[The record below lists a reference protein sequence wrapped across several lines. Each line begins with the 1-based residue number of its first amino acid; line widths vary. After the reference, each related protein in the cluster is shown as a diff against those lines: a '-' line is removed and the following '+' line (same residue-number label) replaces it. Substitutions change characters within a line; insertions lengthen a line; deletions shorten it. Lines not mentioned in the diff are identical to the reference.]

1 MRLRARR
8 LPHGSRLFYCG
19 EHRRVVGRSDAAHRI
34 GTGLDTRLNRDHIR
48 NFCIIAHIDHG
59 KSTLAD
65 RLLEA
70 TGTVTQRDM
79 TEQVLD
85 QMDLERERG
94 ITIKLQAVR
103 MQYRAAD
110 GQEYELNLID
120 TPGHV
125 DFTYEVS
132 RSLAACEGALLVIDA
147 AQGVEAQTLANVY
160 LALEH
165 DLVLIPVINK
175 IDLPAADPDEVKREI
190 EEVIGLDPDDAVLAS
205 AKEGIGISEVLE
217 AAVERIPAPSGDPAA
232 PLRALIFDSHY
243 DPYKGVVAYVRI
255 VDGVVRNGEPLYL
268 MASNRKVEALEI
280 GVFRPTMQVV
290 DELQAGEVGYIATG
304 LKSVRE
310 SRVGD
315 TITSARG
322 RAVAPL
328 PGYQPA
334 NPMVFAGLYPMN
346 GEDYPLLRDA
356 LDRLKLNDASLVYEA
371 ESSAALGFGFRTG
384 FLGLLHMEIVR
395 ERLEREYKLDLLTT
409 APSVEYHV
417 TKTDGTALV
426 VDSPSQLPPTVEIQS
441 IEEPWV
447 AATIFVPPQYV
458 GTIMELVTSRRGTL
472 DHLDYVS
479 DQRVMLKYEMPL
491 SELIVDFYDELK
503 SRTQGYAS
511 LDYTFTGYREAEVVK
526 VDLLVGGTPVD
537 ALSIVVH
544 REKAHAMGRMLV
556 DKLREVIPRQLF
568 DVPIQAAIGN
578 KVIARETIRAMRKN
592 VLAKCYGGDV
602 TRKRKLLEKQKAGKQ
617 RMKRV
622 GSVEIPPEAFM
633 TVLRL
638 ES

>member
-1 MRLRARR
+1 
-8 LPHGSRLFYCG
+8 
-19 EHRRVVGRSDAAHRI
+19 
-34 GTGLDTRLNRDHIR
+34 LNRTNIR

-65 RLLEA
+65 RLLEM
-70 TGTVTQRDM
+70 TGTVTERDM
-79 TEQVLD
+79 TEQLLD

-165 DLVLIPVINK
+165 DLVIIPVINK
-175 IDLPAADPDEVKREI
+175 IDLPAADPEEVKREI
-190 EEVIGLDPDDAVLAS
+190 EEVIGLDPHDAILAS
-205 AKEGIGISEVLE
+205 AKEGTGVSEVLD
-217 AAVERIPAPSGDPAA
+217 AVVQRVPPPGGDPSA

-243 DPYKGVVAYVRI
+243 DPYKGVIAYVRI
-255 VDGVVRNGEPLYL
+255 VDGTVRSGEPLQM
-268 MASNRKVEALEI
+268 MAADRRVEALEI
-280 GVFRPTMQVV
+280 GVFRPTMQPVN
-290 DELQAGEVGYIATG
+290 ELQAGEVGYIATG

-315 TITSARG
+315 TITAADRP
-322 RAVAPL
+322 AYAPL
-328 PGYQPA
+328 PGYRPA
-334 NPMVFAGLYPMN
+334 NPMVFAGLYPIN
-346 GEDYPLLRDA
+346 GEEYPLLRDA
-356 LDRLKLNDASLVYEA
+356 LDRLKLNDASLVYEP

-384 FLGLLHMEIVR
+384 FLGLLHMEIIR

-409 APSVEYHV
+409 APSVEYRV
-417 TKTDGTALV
+417 TKTDGTELV
-426 VDSPSQLPPTVEIQS
+426 VDSPSQLPPIVEIEA
-441 IEEPWV
+441 IYEPWV
-447 AATIFVPPQYV
+447 SATIFVPPQYV
-458 GTIMELVTSRRGTL
+458 GGIMELVTSRRGL
-472 DHLDYVS
+472 LVQMDYVS
-479 DQRVMLKYEMPL
+479 DQRVMLKYDMPL

-503 SRTQGYAS
+503 SRTQGYGS
-511 LDYTFTGYREAEVVK
+511 LDYSFSEYRPAEVVK

-537 ALSIVVH
+537 ALSIIVH
-544 REKAHAMGRMLV
+544 REKAYTMGRLLV
-556 DKLREVIPRQLF
+556 DRLREVIPRQLF
-568 DVPIQAAIGN
+568 EVPIQAAIGN
-578 KVIARETIRAMRKN
+578 RVIARETIRAMRKN

-633 TVLRL
+633 AVLRL

>member
-1 MRLRARR
+1 MN
-8 LPHGSRLFYCG
+8 
-19 EHRRVVGRSDAAHRI
+19 RS
-34 GTGLDTRLNRDHIR
+34 NIR

-70 TGTVTQRDM
+70 TQTVSARDM
-79 TEQVLD
+79 TDQLLD

-103 MQYRAAD
+103 MQYRARD

-132 RSLAACEGALLVIDA
+132 RSLAACEGALVVIDA

-190 EEVIGLDPDDAVLAS
+190 EEVIGLDPNDAILAS
-205 AKEGIGISEVLE
+205 AKEGIGIEEVLE
-217 AAVERIPAPSGDPAA
+217 AVVEHIPPPQGDPAA

-243 DPYKGVVAYVRI
+243 DPYKGVVAYVRV
-255 VDGVVRNGEPLYL
+255 VDGTVRNGEPLYL
-268 MASNRKVEALEI
+268 MAAGKRVEALEI
-280 GVFRPTMQVV
+280 GTFRPAMQPTE
-290 DELQAGEVGYIATG
+290 ELQAGEVGYIATG

-315 TITSARG
+315 TITSADRQ
-322 RAVAPL
+322 APEPL

-334 NPMVFAGLYPMN
+334 NPMVFAGLYPIN
-346 GEDYPLLRDA
+346 GEEYPLLRDA
-356 LDRLKLNDASLVYEA
+356 LDRLKLNDASLAYEP

-384 FLGLLHMEIVR
+384 FLGLLHMEIIK

-409 APSVEYHV
+409 APSVEYRV
-417 TKTDGTALV
+417 LKTGGTELA
-426 VDSPSQLPPTVEIQS
+426 VDSPSQLPPTVEIAS

-447 AATIFVPPQYV
+447 SATIFVPPQYV
-458 GTIMELVTSRRGTL
+458 GTIMELVTSRRGSL
-472 DHLDYVS
+472 VHMDYVS
-479 DQRVMLKYEMPL
+479 DQRVMLKYDMPL
-491 SELIVDFYDELK
+491 AELIVDFYDELK
-503 SRTQGYAS
+503 SRTQGYGS
-511 LDYTFTGYREAEVVK
+511 LDYHFTDCREADVVK
-526 VDLLVGGTPVD
+526 VDLLVAGTPVD
-537 ALSIVVH
+537 ALSIIVH
-544 REKAHAMGRMLV
+544 REKAYAMGRQLV
-556 DKLREVIPRQLF
+556 DRLREVIPRQLF
-568 DVPIQAAIGN
+568 EVPIQAAIGN
-578 KVIARETIRAMRKN
+578 KVIARETIRPLRKN
-592 VLAKCYGGDV
+592 VLAKCDGGDV
-602 TRKRKLLEKQKAGKQ
+602 TRKRKLLEKQKEGKQ

>member
-1 MRLRARR
+1 MNRA
-8 LPHGSRLFYCG
+8 
-19 EHRRVVGRSDAAHRI
+19 
-34 GTGLDTRLNRDHIR
+34 NIR

-65 RLLEA
+65 RLLEY
-70 TGTVTQRDM
+70 TGTLQQREM

-103 MQYRAAD
+103 MQYRAQD

-132 RSLAACEGALLVIDA
+132 RSLAACEGALLVVDA

-175 IDLPAADPDEVKREI
+175 IDLPAADPDEVRREI
-190 EEVIGLDPDDAVLAS
+190 EDVIGLDAQDAIPAS
-205 AKEGIGISEVLE
+205 AKEGIGIAEILE
-217 AAVERIPAPSGDPAA
+217 AVVERVPPPGGDPEE

-243 DPYKGVVAYVRI
+243 DPYKGVIAYVRI
-255 VDGVVRNGEPLYL
+255 VDGTVEADKPLKL
-268 MASNRKVEALEI
+268 MSTGREFEALEV
-280 GVFRPTMQVV
+280 GMFRPGMTPVKRL
-290 DELQAGEVGYIATG
+290 EAGEVGYIATG

-310 SRVGD
+310 SQVGD
-315 TITSARG
+315 TITA
-322 RAVAPL
+322 AQHPAPQPL
-328 PGYQPA
+328 AGYRPA

-346 GEDYPLLRDA
+346 GEEYPLLRDA
-356 LDRLKLNDASLVYEA
+356 LDRLKLNDASLVYEP
-371 ESSAALGFGFRTG
+371 ESSAALGFGFRVG
-384 FLGLLHMEIVR
+384 FLGLLHMEIIR

-409 APSVEYHV
+409 APSVEYIV
-417 TKTDGTALV
+417 RKTDGELLK
-426 VDSPSQLPPTVEIQS
+426 VDSPSQLPPTTEIAE

-447 AATIFVPPQYV
+447 SATLFVPPQFV
-458 GTIMELVTSRRGTL
+458 GPIMELVQARRGSL
-472 DHLDYVS
+472 VEMDYVS
-479 DQRVMLKYEMPL
+479 EQRVMMKYDMPL

-503 SRTQGYAS
+503 SRTQGYGS
-511 LDYTFTGYREAEVVK
+511 LDYTFTGNRPGQVVK
-526 VDLLVGGTPVD
+526 VDLLVAGTPVD
-537 ALSIVVH
+537 ALSIIVH
-544 REKAHAMGRMLV
+544 RDKAQTMGRDLV
-556 DKLREVIPRQLF
+556 SKLREVIPRQLF
-568 DVPIQAAIGN
+568 EVPIQAAIGN
-578 KVIARETIRAMRKN
+578 KVVARETIRAMRKN

-602 TRKRKLLEKQKAGKQ
+602 TRKRKLLEKQKAGKA
-617 RMKRV
+617 RMKSV
-622 GSVEIPPEAFM
+622 GGVEIPPEAFM
-633 TVLRL
+633 AVLKL

>member
-1 MRLRARR
+1 MNRA
-8 LPHGSRLFYCG
+8 
-19 EHRRVVGRSDAAHRI
+19 
-34 GTGLDTRLNRDHIR
+34 NIR

-65 RLLEA
+65 RLLED
-70 TGTVTQRDM
+70 TKTVASRDM
-79 TEQVLD
+79 TEQLLD
-85 QMDLERERG
+85 TMDLERERG

-103 MQYRAAD
+103 MNYRARN
-110 GQEYELNLID
+110 GEEYELNLID

-132 RSLAACEGALLVIDA
+132 RSLAACEGALLVVDA

-160 LALEH
+160 LAIEN

-190 EEVIGLDPDDAVLAS
+190 KDVIGLDPDDAILAS
-205 AKEGIGISEVLE
+205 AKEGIGVEEILE
-217 AAVERIPAPSGDPAA
+217 AVIERIPPPGGDPDG
-232 PLRALIFDSHY
+232 PLRCLIFDSHY
-243 DPYKGVVAYVRI
+243 DAYKGVIAYVR
-255 VDGVVRNGEPLYL
+255 VMDGCVRTDEPLYL
-268 MASNRKVEALEI
+268 MASKRRIEALEI
-280 GVFRPTMQVV
+280 GVFRPGMQPVR
-290 DELQAGEVGYIATG
+290 ELQAGEVGYIATG

-315 TITSARG
+315 TITSATRPTD
-322 RAVAPL
+322 RPL
-328 PGYQPA
+328 SGYQPA

-346 GEDYPLLRDA
+346 GEEYPLLRDA
-356 LDRLKLNDASLVYEA
+356 LDRLRLNDASLIYEP

-395 ERLEREYKLDLLTT
+395 ERLDREYNLDLIVT

-417 TKTDGTALV
+417 RKTDGTELQ
-426 VDSPSQLPPTVEIQS
+426 VDSPSQLPPQVEIAA

-447 AATIFVPPQYV
+447 AATVFVPPNYV
-458 GTIMELVTSRRGTL
+458 GTIMEIVQSRRGTL
-472 DHLDYVS
+472 AHMDYVGE
-479 DQRVMLKYEMPL
+479 QRVMMKYDLPL

-511 LDYTFTGYREAEVVK
+511 LDYAVSGYRAGEVVK
-526 VDLLVGGTPVD
+526 VDLLVGGQPVD
-537 ALSIVVH
+537 ALSIIVH
-544 REKAHAMGRMLV
+544 RDKAQAMGRQLV
-556 DKLREVIPRQLF
+556 DKLRQVIPRQLF
-568 DVPIQAAIGN
+568 EVAIQAAIGN
-578 KVIARETIRAMRKN
+578 KVIARETISAMRKN

-602 TRKRKLLEKQKAGKQ
+602 TRKRKLLEKQKEGKQ

-622 GSVEIPPEAFM
+622 GNVEIPPEAF
-633 TVLRL
+633 TAVLKL
-638 ES
+638 DS